1 MNTHINKFQIHTHL
15 LFFILIYINRTHLI
29 NALLVY
35 SSTRVKVN
43 HFQSIIMH
51 APLCTPI
58 QYRINLARYINHDIT
73 KINNVEQCPIVRKID
88 MPEDILNI
96 LTDDIASVL
105 KYREICDPIDASTFQ
120 TWFPSDEKSNQRL
133 NADDTILNWLCTERD
148 FIYTQHG
155 IRILINRYLRTR
167 EPIQYCML
175 RIAKLF
181 ATDRDEWKLF
191 YDIFSCG
198 FIHVSSILSNA
209 DRADSN
215 IIPGEACRLLVATKS
230 YDAEFVNQLENVS
243 RLISLGVGVGIGV
256 STVPLTGYKEP
267 GKIRSGFKN
276 YALRMDSCNYVN
288 LYERKP
294 KIAMYVYVHND
305 TIYETFNLK
314 HPAKGALENVFFGLM
329 IPKYFMEC
337 VRADKPW
344 YFFPGHATLD
354 GKHTLCDY
362 TGDQYEEMYLK
373 FVQAGLYTRKDTA
386 KNVMF
391 TIVKSICESGAPY
404 IIWDDAVNKFSNHS
418 HLGKIKTLNLC
429 AEITNYSTSE
439 NSSSCTLLSVNM
451 AMYKDFPDVQ
461 DKIESIWHSRYNVP
475 YHTDFMNNDA
485 CNKMQY
491 EQSTMNRYSYFLGFM
506 GTMALNNFMTLYA
519 KQNRREI
526 GINPF
531 GMYDMSVIGGTDPI
545 DTCAQASEA
554 MYMGAIEASCLYSQK
569 MNVVCENYPNSPFSH
584 GKTQFHLRDIKPR
597 FCWDRTVSMMQNGMA
612 NSMLTAQAPTATT
625 SMLTG
630 ATESVMIPLNY
641 MIAKE
646 SENGRNIF
654 VSYGLL
660 YDTLNIGTFN
670 DGNIPNDI
678 ETQLNMYSASLP
690 FIDHSQ
696 STMFSLIAT
705 PQRVFDLIVA
715 TFKRNFKTGIYYI
728 IRKQEHPTLPTIR
741 QTTCPR
747 QNAAVTCYENSCD
760 GCTL

>member
-1 MNTHINKFQIHTHL
+1 MYASL
-15 LFFILIYINRTHLI
+15 Y
-29 NALLVY
+29 
-35 SSTRVKVN
+35 
-43 HFQSIIMH
+43 
-51 APLCTPI
+51 TPI
-58 QYRINLARYINHDIT
+58 QYRINLAQYINHDIT
-73 KINNVEQCPIVRKID
+73 KLDNIEQCPLVTSLKKL
-88 MPEDILNI
+88 DIRI
-96 LTDDIASVL
+96 LHMLKDDIASVL
-105 KYREICDPIDASTFQ
+105 KYREICDPINASTFQ
-120 TWFPSDEKSNQRL
+120 TWFPTDEKSNKRL
-133 NADDTILNWLCTERD
+133 KVDDTVLDWLCTERD

-155 IRILINRYLRTR
+155 IRILINRYLRTQ

-181 ATDRDEWKLF
+181 ATDLNDWKLF

-198 FIHVSSILSNA
+198 FIHVSSILSYA
-209 DRADSN
+209 DRADSH
-215 IIPGEACRLLVATKS
+215 IVPGEACRLFVTTKS
-230 YDAEFVNQLENVS
+230 YDKEFVNQIENVS

-256 STVPLTGYKEP
+256 STVPLTGSKEL

-276 YALRMDSCNYVN
+276 YALRMNACNYVS

-294 KIAMYVYVHND
+294 KIAMYLYVHNN
-305 TIYETFNLK
+305 TIYEAFDLK

-329 IPKYFMEC
+329 IPNYFMEC
-337 VRADKPW
+337 VREDKPW

-354 GKHTLCDY
+354 GHTLCDY
-362 TGDQYEEMYLK
+362 TGDQYEKMYLK
-373 FVQAGLYTRKDTA
+373 FVQAGLYTRKETA
-386 KNVMF
+386 KNVMHA
-391 TIVKSICESGAPY
+391 IIMSICETGAPY

-461 DKIESIWHSRYNVP
+461 NKLESIWHSRYKVP
-475 YHTDFMNNDA
+475 NHAAFINNGT
-485 CNKMQY
+485 CSKMQY
-491 EQSTMNRYSYFLGFM
+491 EQCNMNRYSYFLGFM
-506 GTMALNNFMTLYA
+506 GTMALNNFITLHT

-531 GMYDMSVIGGTDPI
+531 GMYDMSVISGIDPI
-545 DTCAQASEA
+545 NTCAQSSEA
-554 MYMGAIEASCLYSQK
+554 MYMGAIEASCLYSK
-569 MNVVCENYPNSPFSH
+569 DMKLVCENYPKSPFSC
-584 GKTQFHLRDIKPR
+584 GKTQFNLRDIKPR
-597 FCWDRTVSMMQNGMA
+597 FCWDHTILMMQDGMA

-630 ATESVMIPLNY
+630 ATESVMIPINY

-646 SENGRNIF
+646 SENGRNTF

-660 YDTLNIGTFN
+660 YDILNTGSIKNDTF
-670 DGNIPNDI
+670 IPNDI

-696 STMFSLIAT
+696 STMFSLKAT
-705 PQRVFDLIVA
+705 PQRVFDLIVE

-728 IRKQEHPTLPTIR
+728 IRKQENPTLATIR
-741 QTTCPR
+741 ISDTTTTTCSR
-747 QNAAVTCYENSCD
+747 QNKLPATTTTPTADACYKNSCD